1 MTALRQR
8 YLEDLQL
15 RGLSPRTQES
25 YVRVVRQ
32 LAEHY
37 GKSPDVLTEEELRQ
51 YLLYLKNEKHAARN
65 TCTLALCS
73 LKLFYQQTLKRD
85 WPVLDFVRPA
95 RDRKLPVVLSVE
107 EVQRILGC
115 VRRARYR
122 VCLSLIY
129 ACGLRLLEGVRLPV
143 ADVDGARMVIH
154 VRHGKGGQDR
164 YVPLPRRTLELL
176 REYWSCHR
184 DPVWLFPGM
193 TPGGGPMCATGVQR
207 AFKAALAE
215 SGIHKQASVHT
226 LRHSWATHLLEA
238 GVISLA
244 RDYVNW
250 FQESY
255 GTTRCQERTGVDFRT
270 MGGLIGYMLPGHR
283 MVRCMSHIN
292 GAMKYLYDAQRLQPP
307 TTRRRL
313 DRPANP
319 VHCAQAVLEGVRAN
333 TGIGDPILERISIV
347 LDGGVGLQ
355 GGACGA
361 LAGAVLAL
369 NLPLGMNL
377 RDASL
382 PRAYYAFF
390 KGLSYLRSE
399 KAENIPDPFNVGK
412 RIVMRFEREA
422 GSIDCSDIT
431 GERFADWDAFQSY
444 VRSSEKCRG
453 LIESSIQEATLAI
466 QGHMTAG

>member
-8 YLEDLQL
+8 YIEDLQL

-25 YVRVVRQ
+25 YVRVVRK

-73 LKLFYQQTLKRD
+73 LKFFYQQTLKRD

-107 EVQRILGC
+107 EVQQILGC

-184 DPVWLFPGM
+184 DPVWMFPSV
-193 TPGGGPMCATGVQR
+193 TPSGGPMCATGVQR
-207 AFKAALAE
+207 AFKAALAG

-238 GVISLA
+238 GVNL
-244 RDYVNW
+244 R
-250 FQESY
+250 
-255 GTTRCQERTGVDFRT
+255 
-270 MGGLIGYMLPGHR
+270 LIQVYLGHR
-283 MVRCMSHIN
+283 S
-292 GAMKYLYDAQRLQPP
+292 P
-307 TTRRRL
+307 TTTALYTHLTRKSEDLASEAINRL
-313 DRPANP
+313 
-319 VHCAQAVLEGVRAN
+319 VE
-333 TGIGDPILERISIV
+333 TGG
-347 LDGGVGLQ
+347 
-355 GGACGA
+355 
-361 LAGAVLAL
+361 
-369 NLPLGMNL
+369 
-377 RDASL
+377 
-382 PRAYYAFF
+382 
-390 KGLSYLRSE
+390 
-399 KAENIPDPFNVGK
+399 
-412 RIVMRFEREA
+412 
-422 GSIDCSDIT
+422 
-431 GERFADWDAFQSY
+431 
-444 VRSSEKCRG
+444 
-453 LIESSIQEATLAI
+453 
-466 QGHMTAG
+466 

>member
-8 YLEDLQL
+8 YIEDLQL

-25 YVRVVRQ
+25 YVRVVRK

-73 LKLFYQQTLKRD
+73 LKFFYQQTLKRD

-107 EVQRILGC
+107 EVQQILGC

-184 DPVWLFPGM
+184 DPVWMFPGV
-193 TPGGGPMCATGVQR
+193 TLGGGPMCATGVQR

-215 SGIHKQASVHT
+215 SGVHKPASVHT

-238 GVISLA
+238 GVNL
-244 RDYVNW
+244 R
-250 FQESY
+250 
-255 GTTRCQERTGVDFRT
+255 
-270 MGGLIGYMLPGHR
+270 LIQVYLGHR
-283 MVRCMSHIN
+283 S
-292 GAMKYLYDAQRLQPP
+292 P
-307 TTRRRL
+307 TT
-313 DRPANP
+313 
-319 VHCAQAVLEGVRAN
+319 
-333 TGIGDPILERISIV
+333 T
-347 LDGGVGLQ
+347 
-355 GGACGA
+355 A
-361 LAGAVLAL
+361 LYTHLT
-369 NLPLGMNL
+369 
-377 RDASL
+377 R
-382 PRAYYAFF
+382 
-390 KGLSYLRSE
+390 
-399 KAENIPDPFNVGK
+399 KAED
-412 RIVMRFEREA
+412 MA
-422 GSIDCSDIT
+422 SDAINRLVET
-431 GERFADWDAFQSY
+431 G
-444 VRSSEKCRG
+444 G
-453 LIESSIQEATLAI
+453 
-466 QGHMTAG
+466 

>member
-8 YLEDLQL
+8 YIEDLQL
-15 RGLSPRTQES
+15 RGLSPRTQDS
-25 YVRVVRQ
+25 YVRVVRK

-73 LKLFYQQTLKRD
+73 LKFFYQQTLKRD

-95 RDRKLPVVLSVE
+95 RDRKLPVVFSVE
-107 EVQRILGC
+107 EVQQILGC

-129 ACGLRLLEGVRLPV
+129 ACGLRLLEGVQLPV

-184 DPVWLFPGM
+184 DPVWMFPGV

-207 AFKAALAE
+207 AFKAALAG

-238 GVISLA
+238 GVNL
-244 RDYVNW
+244 R
-250 FQESY
+250 
-255 GTTRCQERTGVDFRT
+255 
-270 MGGLIGYMLPGHR
+270 LIQIYLGHR
-283 MVRCMSHIN
+283 S
-292 GAMKYLYDAQRLQPP
+292 P
-307 TTRRRL
+307 TTTALYTHLTRKSEDLASEAINRL
-313 DRPANP
+313 
-319 VHCAQAVLEGVRAN
+319 VE
-333 TGIGDPILERISIV
+333 TGG
-347 LDGGVGLQ
+347 
-355 GGACGA
+355 
-361 LAGAVLAL
+361 
-369 NLPLGMNL
+369 
-377 RDASL
+377 
-382 PRAYYAFF
+382 
-390 KGLSYLRSE
+390 
-399 KAENIPDPFNVGK
+399 
-412 RIVMRFEREA
+412 
-422 GSIDCSDIT
+422 
-431 GERFADWDAFQSY
+431 
-444 VRSSEKCRG
+444 
-453 LIESSIQEATLAI
+453 
-466 QGHMTAG
+466 

>member
-8 YLEDLQL
+8 YIEDLQL

-32 LAEHY
+32 LAKHY

-73 LKLFYQQTLKRD
+73 LKFFYQQTLKRD

-95 RDRKLPVVLSVE
+95 REKKLPVVFSVE
-107 EVQRILGC
+107 EVQQILGC

-129 ACGLRLLEGVRLPV
+129 ACGLRLLEGVQLPV

-184 DPVWLFPGM
+184 DPVWMFPSV

-207 AFKAALAE
+207 AFKAALAG

-238 GVISLA
+238 GVNL
-244 RDYVNW
+244 R
-250 FQESY
+250 
-255 GTTRCQERTGVDFRT
+255 
-270 MGGLIGYMLPGHR
+270 LIQVYLGHR
-283 MVRCMSHIN
+283 S
-292 GAMKYLYDAQRLQPP
+292 P
-307 TTRRRL
+307 TTTALYTHLTRKSEDLASEAINRL
-313 DRPANP
+313 
-319 VHCAQAVLEGVRAN
+319 VE
-333 TGIGDPILERISIV
+333 TGG
-347 LDGGVGLQ
+347 
-355 GGACGA
+355 
-361 LAGAVLAL
+361 
-369 NLPLGMNL
+369 
-377 RDASL
+377 
-382 PRAYYAFF
+382 
-390 KGLSYLRSE
+390 
-399 KAENIPDPFNVGK
+399 
-412 RIVMRFEREA
+412 
-422 GSIDCSDIT
+422 
-431 GERFADWDAFQSY
+431 
-444 VRSSEKCRG
+444 
-453 LIESSIQEATLAI
+453 
-466 QGHMTAG
+466 

>member
-8 YLEDLQL
+8 YIEDLQL

-25 YVRVVRQ
+25 YVRVVRK

-73 LKLFYQQTLKRD
+73 LKFFYQQTLKRD

-95 RDRKLPVVLSVE
+95 RDRKLPVVFSVE
-107 EVQRILGC
+107 EVQQILGC

-184 DPVWLFPGM
+184 DPVWMFPSV
-193 TPGGGPMCATGVQR
+193 TPNGGPMCATGVQR

-215 SGIHKQASVHT
+215 SGVHKPASVHT

-238 GVISLA
+238 GVNL
-244 RDYVNW
+244 R
-250 FQESY
+250 
-255 GTTRCQERTGVDFRT
+255 
-270 MGGLIGYMLPGHR
+270 LIQIYLGHR
-283 MVRCMSHIN
+283 S
-292 GAMKYLYDAQRLQPP
+292 P
-307 TTRRRL
+307 TTTALYTHLTRKSEDLASEAINRL
-313 DRPANP
+313 
-319 VHCAQAVLEGVRAN
+319 VE
-333 TGIGDPILERISIV
+333 TGG
-347 LDGGVGLQ
+347 
-355 GGACGA
+355 
-361 LAGAVLAL
+361 
-369 NLPLGMNL
+369 
-377 RDASL
+377 
-382 PRAYYAFF
+382 
-390 KGLSYLRSE
+390 
-399 KAENIPDPFNVGK
+399 
-412 RIVMRFEREA
+412 
-422 GSIDCSDIT
+422 
-431 GERFADWDAFQSY
+431 
-444 VRSSEKCRG
+444 
-453 LIESSIQEATLAI
+453 
-466 QGHMTAG
+466 